1 MEDFNKGHRKR
12 IKQKYRQNGSDS
24 ADDYELLEILLT
36 YSIPRRDVKND
47 AKQLLASC
55 GNLYNVMN
63 TSIENLEKIKGVGPN
78 TALLINLAKE
88 INIRA
93 NKSKNEKVKRFDTQS
108 DMLSFFVNYLSE
120 ECCEKIIVVTLDNA
134 NRIIK
139 THQVAEGTANFA
151 VISPRKIM
159 EVVIAD
165 NAASAVI
172 AHNHPNGVSA
182 PSAHD
187 VNFTLK
193 LRDLLNTVGVHLIDH
208 IIVGEDDV
216 LSMRSIKDYSN
227 YFDKTDKQIS

>member
-24 ADDYELLEILLT
+24 LDDYELLEILLT
-36 YSIPRRDVKND
+36 YSIPRRDVKTD

-63 TSIENLEKIKGVGPN
+63 TSVENLEKIKGVGPN

-93 NKSKNEKVKRFDTQS
+93 NKSKNEKVKRFNTQG
-108 DMLSFFVNYLSE
+108 DMLNFFINYLSE
-120 ECCEKIIVVTLDNA
+120 ECCEKIVVVTLDNA

-139 THQVAEGTANFA
+139 THQISEGTANFA

-165 NAASAVI
+165 NASSAVI
-172 AHNHPNGVSA
+172 AHNHPNGLAV

-187 VNFTLK
+187 IDFTLR
-193 LRDLLNTVGVHLIDH
+193 LRDLLNTVSVHLIDH
-208 IIVGEDDV
+208 IIVGEDDA

-227 YFDKTDKQIS
+227 YFDKTDK

>member
-12 IKQKYRQNGSDS
+12 IKQKYRQYGSDS
-24 ADDYELLEILLT
+24 LDDYELLEILLT

-63 TSIENLEKIKGVGPN
+63 TSIENLEKIDGVGEN
-78 TALLINLAKE
+78 TAILINLAKE
-88 INIRA
+88 INKRA
-93 NKSKNEKVKRFDTQS
+93 NKCKNEKVKRFDTQS
-108 DMLSFFVNYLSE
+108 DMLRFFINYLSAE
-120 ECCEKIIVVTLDNA
+120 SNEKIIVVTLDNA

-139 THQVAEGTANFA
+139 THQIAEGTANFA

-165 NAASAVI
+165 NASSAVI
-172 AHNHPNGVSA
+172 AHNHPNGLSA
-182 PSAHD
+182 PSAYD
-187 VNFTLK
+187 INFTLK
-193 LRDLLNTVGVHLIDH
+193 LRDLLNTVSVRLIDH
-208 IIVGEDDV
+208 IIVGEDDA